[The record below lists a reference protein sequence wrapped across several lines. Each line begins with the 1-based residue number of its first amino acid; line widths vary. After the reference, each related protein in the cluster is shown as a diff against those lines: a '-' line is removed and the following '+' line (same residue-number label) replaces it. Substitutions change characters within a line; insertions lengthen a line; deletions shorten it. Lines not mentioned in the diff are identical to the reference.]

1 MAVKTGQYHCKSY
14 YAWIFLLIPL
24 SFGPLAGGENIL
36 QSQTSALSQ
45 NSKNFAQ
52 IYQGEQN
59 LLLNFLW
66 RRRTV

>member
-1 MAVKTGQYHCKSY
+1 MAKTGQYHCKS

-24 SFGPLAGGENIL
+24 SFGPLAGGEKIL
-36 QSQTSALSQ
+36 QTSAASQ

-66 RRRTV
+66 RRTV